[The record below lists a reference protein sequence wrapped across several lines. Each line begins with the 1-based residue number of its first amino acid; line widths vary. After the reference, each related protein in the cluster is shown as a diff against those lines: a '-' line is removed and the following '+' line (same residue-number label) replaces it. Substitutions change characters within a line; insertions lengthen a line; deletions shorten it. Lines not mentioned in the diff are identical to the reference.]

1 MAALAPK
8 SVKESV
14 VQMTEVVMPG
24 DTNAL
29 GTIFGGKVMAWIDIA
44 AATAAIRHTRRTV
57 VTASIDSLHF
67 LAPIRTGYIVILKA
81 HLNYTGTTSMEVEVR
96 VESENPMTGEGYHN
110 ANAYLTFVALNDHG
124 KPTAIP
130 PLLPETEEEKIR
142 FRQGAKRRETRL
154 HLAKEIKMMEEHHK
168 IEKR

>member
-1 MAALAPK
+1 
-8 SVKESV
+8 
-14 VQMTEVVMPG
+14 MTEVVMPS
-24 DTNAL
+24 DTNSL

-67 LAPIRTGYIVILKA
+67 LSPIRTGYIVNLKA
-81 HLNYTGTTSMEVEVR
+81 SVNYTGTTSMEVGVR
-96 VESENPMTGEGYHN
+96 VESENPITGERYHT
-110 ANAYLTFVALNDHG
+110 ASAYLTFVALDDHG
-124 KPTAIP
+124 KPATVP

-154 HLAKEIKMMEEHHK
+154 QLAKEIKLLEEQQK
-168 IEKR
+168 LEKR